1 MWLFGY
7 LQLCVF
13 GVFAS
18 VSGDFD
24 LGIGFA
30 TFEDTGKVPDEETFH
45 RLTTLK
51 HWFRQPPEH
60 KRSSTATL
68 RSLKAASAT
77 FATSRLILF
86 VQYLIVL
93 HFAKKN
99 KRDKK
104 PLYWHLGGLLVSSF
118 LWYGAFAAAF
128 FDNQGAAIA
137 RLLLWTT
144 GLAFEFFC
152 MSAAAASQ
160 PAYRL
165 DLEYWAERFSALTL
179 IVLGEG
185 SAYFLLYLSISA
197 DFALDYP
204 TLVISLFEAFQTV
217 SIGVGSSAGSGSRTV
232 LAGSI
237 FSAIGLYRLLYCEK
251 TVILSRAEVVYADSA
266 HKS

>member
-1 MWLFGY
+1 MMWLFGY

-24 LGIGFA
+24 LTMGFA
-30 TFEDTGKVPDEETFH
+30 SFEDTGKVPDQETFH

-51 HWFRQPPEH
+51 HWFRRPAGH
-60 KRSSTATL
+60 MRNASSTL
-68 RSLKAASAT
+68 RCLKAASAT

-86 VQYLIVL
+86 IQYLIVL

-104 PLYWHLGGLLVSSF
+104 PLYWHLGGLLVSFF

-128 FDNQGAAIA
+128 FDSRAAAIV
-137 RLLLWTT
+137 RILLWTT

-152 MSAAAASQ
+152 MCAAAATQ

-185 SAYFLLYLSISA
+185 SKFLCHVSERRVLIFASIIRPSHLLIRSLPDHCGRYWDYCRIRNTRNPCRL
-197 DFALDYP
+197 DFLRYRAL
-204 TLVISLFEAFQTV
+204 
-217 SIGVGSSAGSGSRTV
+217 
-232 LAGSI
+232 
-237 FSAIGLYRLLYCEK
+237 
-251 TVILSRAEVVYADSA
+251 
-266 HKS
+266 